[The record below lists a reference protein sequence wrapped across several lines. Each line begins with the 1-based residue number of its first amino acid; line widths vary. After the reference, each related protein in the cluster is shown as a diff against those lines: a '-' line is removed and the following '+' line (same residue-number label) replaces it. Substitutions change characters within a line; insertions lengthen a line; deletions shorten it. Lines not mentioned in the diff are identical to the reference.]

1 MSKVTTRSNTRNLKT
16 NKSDKTISTAQST
29 KGVTSSANT
38 SYITI
43 KYDYDSDDS
52 KDTSKNIIENLRNKL
67 AQQQAINEVIVQE
80 KQTLLEDIK
89 DLKREIFNKN
99 EIISTLQK
107 TLDNLPINKLLMN
120 VQTQTEIDRP
130 QEVYTTLR
138 DDIAKMEE
146 KNKQLRQDINRYIK
160 QIEEM
165 NKQRIELKQM
175 ARSMLT
181 TTIVPNTEEDKYTK
195 EVNMLQTPISG
206 SRLETTNQPD
216 QYLVEQYGGTSGVES
231 MIQLDTSEQQV
242 HYNLTGKRRIVLA
255 GDVRAQNVSK
265 YLNFSES
272 DFVTEGIVKPNA
284 DFDEIGKTVTSHWSN
299 CGENDII
306 IIIIKSSS
314 ICNYKS
320 LKRVLKHLLL
330 CSKSTNLVLLI
341 NFDIPG
347 DSLSKTPPP
356 KTFPILYKRD
366 T

>member
-1 MSKVTTRSNTRNLKT
+1 MLT
-16 NKSDKTISTAQST
+16 NQGT

-80 KQTLLEDIK
+80 KQILLEDIK
-89 DLKREIFNKN
+89 DLKRVIFNKN

-120 VQTQTEIDRP
+120 VQTQTENDQP

-216 QYLVEQYGGTSGVES
+216 QYLVEQYGGTSGVQS

-242 HYNLTGKRRIVLA
+242 HYNLTGKRSCI
-255 GDVRAQNVSK
+255 S
-265 YLNFSES
+265 
-272 DFVTEGIVKPNA
+272 
-284 DFDEIGKTVTSHWSN
+284 W
-299 CGENDII
+299 
-306 IIIIKSSS
+306 
-314 ICNYKS
+314 
-320 LKRVLKHLLL
+320 
-330 CSKSTNLVLLI
+330 
-341 NFDIPG
+341 
-347 DSLSKTPPP
+347 
-356 KTFPILYKRD
+356 
-366 T
+366 

>member
-1 MSKVTTRSNTRNLKT
+1 MSKVTTRSNTRNLKA

-38 SYITI
+38 SYTTI

-99 EIISTLQK
+99 EIIK
-107 TLDNLPINKLLMN
+107 
-120 VQTQTEIDRP
+120 
-130 QEVYTTLR
+130 
-138 DDIAKMEE
+138 
-146 KNKQLRQDINRYIK
+146 
-160 QIEEM
+160 M

-216 QYLVEQYGGTSGVES
+216 QYLVEQYGGTSGVQS

-242 HYNLTGKRRIVLA
+242 HYNLTGKRRIVLV
-255 GDVRAQNVSK
+255 GDVMAQNVSK

-284 DFDEIGKTVTSHWSN
+284 DFDEIGKTFSISGSFLMDQWSA
-299 CGENDII
+299 ISKR
-306 IIIIKSSS
+306 IKAERKT
-314 ICNYKS
+314 C
-320 LKRVLKHLLL
+320 L
-330 CSKSTNLVLLI
+330 CQILQLPHAQEDEIRRQVEHIVKD
-341 NFDIPG
+341 NFQEATVP
-347 DSLSKTPPP
+347 
-356 KTFPILYKRD
+356 
-366 T
+366 